1 MDIDF
6 PVVLRALGP
15 LESIIQAA
23 GRCNREGRQELGRV
37 VVFNPTDG
45 HVPRGAYGTATDET
59 RTLLASGEINPNDSA
74 AVSAYYRKLFGT
86 ASSPG
91 TLDTDSLKIQGMRR
105 ELHYP
110 KVANRFRMVDDDTM
124 SVVILTY
131 PGPGQNLAIL
141 GLLDR
146 LRAPHPADAREVLR
160 KLQPYI
166 VSIRRPEAAGL
177 QEQGLI
183 TPLLGGAIGEW
194 HGNYDPIRGIVASD
208 PDYIF

>member
-1 MDIDF
+1 
-6 PVVLRALGP
+6 
-15 LESIIQAA
+15 
-23 GRCNREGRQELGRV
+23 
-37 VVFNPTDG
+37 
-45 HVPRGAYGTATDET
+45 
-59 RTLLASGEINPNDSA
+59 
-74 AVSAYYRKLFGT
+74 
-86 ASSPG
+86 
-91 TLDTDSLKIQGMRR
+91 
-105 ELHYP
+105 
-110 KVANRFRMVDDDTM
+110 M
-124 SVVILTY
+124 SVVILAY

-194 HGNYDPIRGIVASD
+194 HGNYDPIRGIVAND